1 MSDLQTSQNRF
12 GRSLALVSCPRK
24 FGDRTPAGA
33 LPSKPNPAILF
44 LDQSGELGGA
54 ELCLA
59 DLAEFCRSRSAVLL
73 FQEGPFGALLR
84 AKEIPVMI
92 AHLPDMAVRVD
103 KSAGVFAYLRAI
115 PGMGLLVYR
124 AMRFAKDYELLY
136 ANTAKALVVAAVLAF
151 LLRKKLCFH
160 LHDIVN
166 SQHFSALNRRLI
178 VTLANRADAVVA
190 NSQATAEAYKNAGG
204 KNRRLR
210 VIHNGFRPFCIRP
223 DDLTSATAERENPAG
238 SFPMV
243 GLFGRI
249 APWKGQHVFLKAL
262 AELPGVHGLIVGDAL
277 FSGEDRR
284 YGQELRGLAAHLQ
297 IADRIHF
304 SGFCPNILPLL
315 LLVDVVAHC
324 STSPEPFGRVI
335 VEAMLAGRP
344 VIATR
349 AGGVPEIVT
358 DNRTGLLVEPG
369 DSHALAEAIQRLLKN
384 REFAAKLG
392 RAAKID
398 AEDRF
403 RLDRILRE
411 WNGCIEE
418 VMGFESLCA

>member
-1 MSDLQTSQNRF
+1 LFDPQTSRDRF
-12 GRSLALVSCPRK
+12 GRSLTLPGALVSR
-24 FGDRTPAGA
+24 A
-33 LPSKPNPAILF
+33 NPAILF

-59 DLAEFCRSRSAVLL
+59 DLAEFCRGRSAVLL
-73 FQEGPFGALLR
+73 FQEGPFAALLR

-92 AHLPDMAVRVD
+92 AHLPGLAARVN
-103 KSAGVFAYLRAI
+103 KSAGVSAYLRAI
-115 PGMGLLVYR
+115 PSIGLLVYR
-124 AMRFAKDYELLY
+124 AMRFAKDFELLY
-136 ANTAKALVVAAVLAF
+136 ANTAKALVVGAALAF

-160 LHDIVN
+160 LHDLVN

-190 NSQATAEAYKNAGG
+190 NSQATAEAYKSAGG
-204 KNRRLR
+204 KNRHLR
-210 VIHNGFRPFCIRP
+210 VIYNGFRSFQIRP
-223 DDLTSATAERENPAG
+223 GTSRQVVGAERGTLGGN
-238 SFPMV
+238 FPVV

-249 APWKGQHVFLKAL
+249 APWKGQHIFLKAMV
-262 AELPGVHGLIVGDAL
+262 ELPGVHGLVVGEAL
-277 FSGEDRR
+277 FTGEDRR
-284 YGQELRGLAAHLQ
+284 YGQELRELAAQLK

-304 SGFCPNILPLL
+304 TGFRPDILPLL
-315 LLVDVVAHC
+315 LLVDIVAHC

-349 AGGVPEIVT
+349 AGGALEIVT
-358 DNRTGLLVEPG
+358 DNQTGLLVEPG

-384 REFAAKLG
+384 REFAAELG
-392 RAAKID
+392 RAGKID

-403 RLDRILRE
+403 RLDRILQE
-411 WNGCIEE
+411 WNGYIQE
-418 VMGFESLCA
+418 VMGFGSLCA

>member
-1 MSDLQTSQNRF
+1 LSDPQTNRDRF
-12 GRSLALVSCPRK
+12 GRSLTLPGALVSRE
-24 FGDRTPAGA
+24 
-33 LPSKPNPAILF
+33 NPAILF

-59 DLAEFCRSRSAVLL
+59 DLAEFCRGRSAVFL
-73 FQEGPFGALLR
+73 FQEGPFAALLR
-84 AKEIPVMI
+84 SKEIPVII
-92 AHLPDMAVRVD
+92 AHSPGLAVRVN
-103 KSAGVFAYLRAI
+103 KSAGVSAYLRAI
-115 PGMGLLVYR
+115 PSIGLLVYR
-124 AMRFAKDYELLY
+124 AMRLAKDFELLY

-160 LHDIVN
+160 LHDLVN
-166 SQHFSALNRRLI
+166 SQHFSALNRRVI

-190 NSQATAEAYKNAGG
+190 NSRATAEAYQSAGG
-204 KNRRLR
+204 KNRHLR
-210 VIHNGFRPFCIRP
+210 VIYNGFKSFQIPRPAVGARRGTF
-223 DDLTSATAERENPAG
+223 EGN
-238 SFPMV
+238 FPVV

-249 APWKGQHVFLKAL
+249 APWKGQHIFLKAL
-262 AELPGVHGLIVGDAL
+262 VELPGVHGLVVGGAL
-277 FSGEDRR
+277 FTGEDRR
-284 YGQELRGLAAHLQ
+284 YGQELRELAAQLR

-304 SGFCPNILPLL
+304 TGFCPDILPLL

-349 AGGVPEIVT
+349 AGGAQEIVT
-358 DNRTGLLVEPG
+358 DNQTGLLVEPG

-384 REFAAKLG
+384 RKFAAELG

-403 RLDRILRE
+403 RLDRILQE
-411 WNGCIEE
+411 WNGYIEE
-418 VMGFESLCA
+418 VMGFGSLCA